1 MANILMLTKMNE
13 FPSSGVTLWGPHKL
27 AGKELTSKST
37 TVPRILMIVLVR
49 IELEKFSIA
58 TGLVKRCNP

>member
-1 MANILMLTKMNE
+1 MANILMLAKMNE
-13 FPSSGVTLWGPHKL
+13 FTSSGVILWGPCKL

-37 TVPRILMIVLVR
+37 TVPRILIIVLVR

-58 TGLVKRCNP
+58 TGVVKRFNP